1 MRILTVGATR
11 DTARQCA
18 MHIASYWPGARV
30 DDAAGDAA
38 YAVDAWRQY
47 DAILLEHQPP
57 RHDGLEWLDT
67 RRAYLTAM
75 PPVIMLADPTAGNA
89 GKGGVGDSA
98 VAALYCGAA
107 DLLRLDRLTAHR
119 LVGAVN
125 DAILERARR
134 RDREFARARLV
145 RRFANGRTLAH
156 GVADAAA
163 PGTEPMQS
171 DVTLSSGAP
180 ELNGYRLL
188 RQIGEGGTSRVY
200 LAQRQPRLGDP
211 MPDSTQIVLKV
222 VDARSIRDPTFIDR
236 FIREYRIISTV
247 QNEHVARIY
256 DQGVT
261 DDYLYIAMEY
271 FARGD
276 LRARMDV
283 TGAARLTPLQSIRLA
298 AQIARALDAIHS
310 AGVIHRDLKPH
321 NIMFRDAT
329 RLALVDFGLAKQ
341 EGEKTNSASAAIGA
355 TPLYMS
361 PEQCIG
367 RAQDARSDLYSLGVI
382 LYEML
387 TRRRLYNADSLA
399 AIAFQHVHADIPALP
414 EALAN
419 IQPVLD
425 RLLAKDPDDR
435 FQSARELFAKIA
447 L

>member
-1 MRILTVGATR
+1 MRILTIGATR

-18 MHIASYWPGARV
+18 THIASYWPGARL
-30 DDAAGDAA
+30 DDADENVVLAGD
-38 YAVDAWRQY
+38 VWRQY

-57 RHDGLEWLDT
+57 RHDGLEWLDA
-67 RRAYLTAM
+67 RRAHLAEM
-75 PPVIMLADPTAGNA
+75 PPIIMLADPTARGA
-89 GKGGVGDSA
+89 ETGSVGDSA
-98 VAALYCGAA
+98 VAALNRGAA

-145 RRFANGRTLAH
+145 RRFADGRTLVH
-156 GVADAAA
+156 GIGIEAPPRADPMPADAF
-163 PGTEPMQS
+163 M
-171 DVTLSSGAP
+171 SSGAP
-180 ELNGYRLL
+180 AINGYQLL
-188 RQIGEGGTSRVY
+188 RQIGEGGSSRVY
-200 LAQRQPRLGDP
+200 LARRLPRLGDP
-211 MPDSTQIVLKV
+211 LPDSTQIVLKV
-222 VDARSIRDPTFIDR
+222 VDARSIRDPAFIDR

-276 LRARMDV
+276 LRTRMDV
-283 TGAARLTPLQSIRLA
+283 KGAERLNPLQSIRLA

-329 RLALVDFGLAKQ
+329 RIALVDFGLAKQ
-341 EGEKTNSASAAIGA
+341 ESEKSNSASAAIGA

-387 TRRRLYNADSLA
+387 TGKRLYDADSLA

-435 FQSARELFAKIA
+435 FQSARELFARIA